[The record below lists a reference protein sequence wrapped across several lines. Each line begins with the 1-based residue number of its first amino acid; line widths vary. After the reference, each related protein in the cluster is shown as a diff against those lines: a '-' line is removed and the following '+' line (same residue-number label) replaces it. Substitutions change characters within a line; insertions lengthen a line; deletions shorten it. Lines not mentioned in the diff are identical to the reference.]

1 MIGTKVMIIMGSA
14 SDKEVAKKAIKQFE
28 ELGVGFDIH
37 VASAH
42 RTPEKIKLL
51 IEQSEADIEVYITI
65 AGLAAHLPGVVAA
78 QTYRPVISVPVNAS
92 LGGLDSLLSSTQTN
106 KTPTATVGIGRADNA
121 AILATQL
128 LTINH
133 PELNT
138 KIEDLREKLY
148 NKVEKSEK
156 EFLDEL
162 TSPQYRK
169 LDIKLDNLHKIN
181 SNSGE
186 EEDKII
192 ILTDNNSSSQ
202 LGILSKT
209 LMDMEIN
216 HELVHKEDIPDM
228 YTWLEGNRTT
238 SLYLVVTPYS
248 GVLAGEVAAL
258 TTKPVLA
265 LALPKELY
273 GLDSLLSLINMPPG
287 IPIGVLGLNNPY
299 DAGLFIGEVLGL
311 RNNEIFENTEQM
323 RG

>member
-28 ELGVGFDIH
+28 ELEVSFDIH

-42 RTPEKIKLL
+42 RTPEKIKQL
-51 IEQSEADIEVYITI
+51 IEQTEADIEVYITI

-78 QTYRPVISVPVNAS
+78 HTYRPVISVPVNAS

-133 PELNT
+133 PELNS
-138 KIEDLREKLY
+138 KIENLREKLY

-156 EFLDEL
+156 EFLEEL
-162 TSPQYRK
+162 KSPQYQK
-169 LDIKLDNLHKIN
+169 LDFELDNLHKIN

-228 YTWLEGNRTT
+228 YTWLEENRTT

-299 DAGLFIGEVLGL
+299 DAGLFIGEILGL